1 VSMSRAGI
9 LPVARAV
16 AWRGI
21 HNAFTNPALLVPAL
35 MFPMIFF
42 VGFAGGLAR
51 VRQVPGFDYPAGY
64 EAFQFG
70 FVLLQSA
77 AMGGVFTGF
86 GIARDFEHGFAR
98 RLMLAAPRR
107 SGIILGYATATL
119 VRWLFVITVVF
130 FVGLILGM
138 EVLGG
143 PLDLFALLV
152 LALLVNFAG
161 ALWAAGVAMRIR
173 SVQAGPIMQLPI
185 FLLLFLAPVFVPFH
199 LLEGW
204 IRGVA
209 SLNPFTFLLE
219 AARSLL
225 AGAPEGVGVAFL
237 AVLGLGAVLAA
248 WALTGLRS
256 AERAGS

>member
-1 VSMSRAGI
+1 VSGAGV
-9 LPVARAV
+9 LTVARGV

-51 VRQVPGFDYPAGY
+51 VRQVPGFDYEPGY
-64 EAFQFG
+64 EAFQFA

-98 RLMLAAPRR
+98 RLMLAAPHR
-107 SGIILGYATATL
+107 SGIVLGYAAATA
-119 VRWLFVITVVF
+119 VRWLFVIAVVF
-130 FVGLILGM
+130 LVALLLGM
-138 EVLGG
+138 QVLGG
-143 PLDLFALLV
+143 PIDLVGLLV

-161 ALWAAGVAMRIR
+161 ALWACGVAMRIR
-173 SVQAGPIMQLPI
+173 TTQAGPLMQLPI
-185 FLLLFLAPVFVPFH
+185 FLLLFLAPVFVPFE
-199 LLEGW
+199 LLDGW
-204 IRGVA
+204 LRSVA
-209 SLNPFTFLLE
+209 TLNPFTPLLE
-219 AARSLL
+219 AVRSML
-225 AGAPEGVGVAFL
+225 AGAPSGVAVAFL
-237 AVLGLGAVLAA
+237 AVTGLVVALAL

-256 AERAGS
+256 AERAA

>member
-1 VSMSRAGI
+1 VSGAGVVS
-9 LPVARAV
+9 VARGV

-42 VGFAGGLAR
+42 VGFAGGVAR
-51 VRQVPGFDYPAGY
+51 IRQVPGFDYPPGY
-64 EAFQFG
+64 EAFQFA

-107 SGIILGYATATL
+107 SGIVLGYAAATM
-119 VRWLFVITVVF
+119 VRWLFVISVVF
-130 FVGLILGM
+130 VVGLVLGM
-138 EVLGG
+138 QVFGG
-143 PLDLFALLV
+143 PVDLLGLLV
-152 LALLVNFAG
+152 LALFVNFAG
-161 ALWAAGVAMRIR
+161 ALWATGVAMRVR
-173 SVQAGPIMQLPI
+173 STQAGPFMQLPI
-185 FLLLFLAPVFVPFH
+185 FLLLFLAPVFVPFQ

-204 IRGVA
+204 LRSVA
-209 SLNPFTFLLE
+209 TLNPFTPLLE

-225 AGAPEGVGVAFL
+225 AGAPTGVGVAFL
-237 AVLGLGAVLAA
+237 AVAGLVVALSL

-256 AERAGS
+256 AERAG

>member
-1 VSMSRAGI
+1 MSGAGV
-9 LPVARAV
+9 LSVARGV

-42 VGFAGGLAR
+42 VGFAGGVAR
-51 VRQVPGFDYPAGY
+51 IRHVPGFDYAPGY

-107 SGIILGYATATL
+107 SGIVLGYAAATM
-119 VRWLFVITVVF
+119 VRWLFVICVVF
-130 FVGLILGM
+130 VVGLVLGM
-138 EVLGG
+138 QVFGG
-143 PLDLFALLV
+143 PLDLVGLLV
-152 LALLVNFAG
+152 LALFVNFAG
-161 ALWAAGVAMRIR
+161 ALWATGVAMRVR
-173 SVQAGPIMQLPI
+173 STQAGPVMQLPI
-185 FLLLFLAPVFVPFH
+185 FLLLFLAPVFVPFE

-204 IRGVA
+204 LRSVA
-209 SLNPFTFLLE
+209 TLNPFTPLLE

-225 AGAPEGVGVAFL
+225 AGAPSGVGVAFV
-237 AVLGLGAVLAA
+237 AVVGLVAA
-248 WALTGLRS
+248 LSLWALTGLRS
-256 AERAGS
+256 AERAG

>member
-1 VSMSRAGI
+1 MSGAGTFS
-9 LPVARAV
+9 VARGV

-42 VGFAGGLAR
+42 VGFAGGVAR
-51 VRQVPGFDYPAGY
+51 VRHVPGFGYPAGY

-70 FVLLQSA
+70 FVMLQSA

-98 RLMLAAPRR
+98 RLLVAAPHR
-107 SGIILGYATATL
+107 SGIVLGYAATTL
-119 VRWLFVITVVF
+119 VRWLFVIAVVF
-130 FVGLILGM
+130 VVALLLGM

-143 PLDLFALLV
+143 PLDLVGLLV
-152 LALLVNFAG
+152 LAMLVNVTG
-161 ALWAAGVAMRIR
+161 ALWAAGVAMRVR
-173 SVQAGPIMQLPI
+173 STQAGPIMQLPI
-185 FLLLFLAPVFVPFH
+185 FLLLFLAPVFVPYE

-204 IRGVA
+204 LRGVA
-209 SLNPFTFLLE
+209 AVNPFTPLIE

-225 AGAPEGVGVAFL
+225 AGAPSGVGVAFL
-237 AVLGLGAVLAA
+237 AVLGLAALLSA

-256 AERAGS
+256 AERAG

>member
-1 VSMSRAGI
+1 VSAAGNTI
-9 LPVARAV
+9 TVARAV

-98 RLMLAAPRR
+98 RLMLAAPQR
-107 SGIILGYATATL
+107 SGIVLGYAAATL
-119 VRWLFVITVVF
+119 VRWLFVISVVF
-130 FVGLILGM
+130 VVGLLLGM
-138 EVLGG
+138 NVLGG
-143 PLDLFALLV
+143 PLDLVGLLM

-185 FLLLFLAPVFVPFH
+185 FLLLFLAPVFVPYA

-204 IRGVA
+204 LQSVAGV
-209 SLNPFTFLLE
+209 NPFTPLLE
-219 AARSLL
+219 ASRSLL
-225 AGAPEGVGVAFL
+225 AGAPDGIPIAFA
-237 AVLGLGAVLAA
+237 AVIGLGMLLSI

-256 AERAGS
+256 AERAG

>member
-1 VSMSRAGI
+1 MSGSGV
-9 LPVARAV
+9 LSVARGV

-98 RLMLAAPRR
+98 RLMVAAPRR
-107 SGIILGYATATL
+107 SGIVLGYAAATM
-119 VRWLFVITVVF
+119 VRWLFVIFVVF
-130 FVGLILGM
+130 VVGLLLGM
-138 EVLGG
+138 QVLGG
-143 PLDLFALLV
+143 PVDLLGLLV

-173 SVQAGPIMQLPI
+173 SVQAGPVMQLPI

-204 IRGVA
+204 LRGVA
-209 SLNPFTFLLE
+209 RVNPFTPLLE
-219 AARSLL
+219 ASRSLL
-225 AGAPEGVGVAFL
+225 AGAPSGVAIAFL
-237 AVLGLGAVLAA
+237 AVVGLAA
-248 WALTGLRS
+248 VVSLWAVTGLRS
-256 AERAGS
+256 AERAG

>member
-1 VSMSRAGI
+1 MSGAGVVS
-9 LPVARAV
+9 VARGV

-42 VGFAGGLAR
+42 VGFAGGVAR
-51 VRQVPGFDYPAGY
+51 IRQVPGFDYPPGY
-64 EAFQFG
+64 EAFQFA

-107 SGIILGYATATL
+107 SGIVLGYAAATM
-119 VRWLFVITVVF
+119 VRWLFVISVVF
-130 FVGLILGM
+130 VVGLVLGM
-138 EVLGG
+138 QVFGG
-143 PLDLFALLV
+143 PVDLLGLLV
-152 LALLVNFAG
+152 LALFVNFAG
-161 ALWAAGVAMRIR
+161 ALWATGVAMRVR
-173 SVQAGPIMQLPI
+173 STQAGPFMQLPI
-185 FLLLFLAPVFVPFH
+185 FLLLFLAPVFVPFQ

-204 IRGVA
+204 LRSVA
-209 SLNPFTFLLE
+209 TLNPFTPLLE

-225 AGAPEGVGVAFL
+225 AGAPTGVGVAFL
-237 AVLGLGAVLAA
+237 AVAGLVVALSL

-256 AERAGS
+256 AERAG

>member
-1 VSMSRAGI
+1 VSTAGI
-9 LPVARAV
+9 LTVARGV

-21 HNAFTNPALLVPAL
+21 HNAFTNPALILPAL

-64 EAFQFG
+64 AAFQFG

-107 SGIILGYATATL
+107 SGIVLGYAAATL
-119 VRWLFVITVVF
+119 VRWLFVIAVVF
-130 FVGLILGM
+130 AVGFLLLGM

-143 PLDLFALLV
+143 PLDLFGLLV

-173 SVQAGPIMQLPI
+173 SVQAGPVMQLPI
-185 FLLLFLAPVFVPFH
+185 FLLLFLAPVFVPFE

-204 IRGVA
+204 LRGVA

-219 AARSLL
+219 ASRSLL
-225 AGAPEGVGVAFL
+225 AGAPDGVAVAFL
-237 AVLGLGAVLAA
+237 AVTGLGAVLSV

-256 AERAGS
+256 AERAG

>member
-1 VSMSRAGI
+1 MSRASV
-9 LPVARAV
+9 LTVARGV

-21 HNAFTNPALLVPAL
+21 HNAFTNPALLLPAL

-64 EAFQFG
+64 AAFQFS

-107 SGIILGYATATL
+107 TGIVLGYAAATM
-119 VRWLFVITVVF
+119 VRWLFVIAVVF
-130 FVGLILGM
+130 VVGLVLGM
-138 EVLGG
+138 QVLGG
-143 PLDLFALLV
+143 PLHLLELLF
-152 LALLVNFAG
+152 LALLVNFSG
-161 ALWAAGVAMRIR
+161 ALWATGVAMRIR
-173 SVQAGPIMQLPI
+173 SVQAGPVMQLPI
-185 FLLLFLAPVFVPFH
+185 FLLLFLAPVFVPLE
-199 LLEGW
+199 LLDGW
-204 IRGVA
+204 LRSVA
-209 SLNPFTFLLE
+209 GLNPFTPLLE
-219 AARSLL
+219 ASRSLL
-225 AGAPEGVGVAFL
+225 AGSPTGVHVAYL
-237 AVLGLGAVLAA
+237 SVAGLWAVLSV